1 MSNDDF
7 SIFDLRSMMPNGNY
21 AALALAIIH
30 KAALDLHSSNPAC
43 AAEARAWLVLVG
55 ISWCQMLG
63 VTDSQLAAWEA
74 NHFALPP
81 ESHRN
86 WRY

>member
-1 MSNDDF
+1 MNKPDF
-7 SIFDLRSMMPNGNY
+7 STSENELLGYKINY

-43 AAEARAWLVLVG
+43 AAEARAWLILIG

-63 VTDSQLAAWEA
+63 ISETQLAGWEKKG
-74 NHFALPP
+74 FALSNSP
-81 ESHRN
+81 HRN

>member
-1 MSNDDF
+1 MSSDDF
-7 SIFDLRSMMPNGNY
+7 SIPGLRSMAPNANY

-30 KAALDLHSSNPAC
+30 KAALDLHSRNPAC
-43 AAEARAWLVLVG
+43 ASEARAWVMLIG

-63 VTDSQLAAWEA
+63 VTESQLSAWEA

-81 ESHRN
+81 GSHRN